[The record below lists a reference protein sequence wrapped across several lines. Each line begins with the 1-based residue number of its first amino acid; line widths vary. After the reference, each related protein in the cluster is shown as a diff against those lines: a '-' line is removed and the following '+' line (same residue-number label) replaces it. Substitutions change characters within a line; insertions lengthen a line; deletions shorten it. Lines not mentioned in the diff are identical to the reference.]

1 MYICLNFKINK
12 MKATIKPASK
22 NKSKYDNVY
31 FDITIKGHLFENIE
45 RSEVRH
51 LIEILDNGIGV

>member
-1 MYICLNFKINK
+1 MCNRFNFLN
-12 MKATIKPASK
+12 MKATIKPAST

-31 FDITIKGHLFENIE
+31 FDITIKGHLFSNIE